1 MMELKTT
8 RYEVDGGVATL
19 WLHRPHRHNAWT
31 GRMHAEY
38 RWVLAELAADERIRA
53 VVVTGTPPAFCV
65 GADSDA
71 LAGHADRGA
80 YDDGLRGEL
89 AKPGYGVRPEFDHD
103 FAFQFGLPYAMV
115 AAVNGAA
122 AGVGLAVALFCDLR
136 FISATAKITT
146 AAPKLGLPAEY
157 GMSWLLPRLVGVTR
171 ASDLLLSGR
180 AVTGAATADWGL
192 WNDVLGDGEAT
203 LAAALDYATMLATA
217 VGPGALRM
225 TKRQLYDDLLTHD
238 VGASLRTARDLLDV
252 AMGTDEYR
260 EGVAALRGR
269 RPPRF

>member
-1 MMELKTT
+1 MELKAT
-8 RYEVDGGVATL
+8 RYEVDGGVATV

-38 RWVLAELAADERIRA
+38 RWVLAELAADERVRV

-65 GADSDA
+65 GADSQA
-71 LAGHADRGA
+71 LAGHVDRGG

-89 AKPGYGVRPEFDHD
+89 ATPGYGVRPEFDHD
-103 FAFQFGLPYAMV
+103 FAFQFALPYV
-115 AAVNGAA
+115 LIAAVNGAA

-146 AAPKLGLPAEY
+146 AAPKLGLPAEF
-157 GMSWLLPRLVGVTR
+157 GMSWMLPRLVGVTR

-180 AVTGAATADWGL
+180 AVTGSATADWGL
-192 WNDVLGDGEAT
+192 WNDVLADGEAT
-203 LAAALDYATMLATA
+203 LAAAHDYAAMLATA
-217 VGPGALRM
+217 VAPSSLRM

-238 VGASLRTARDLLDV
+238 VGASLGEARRLLDV
-252 AMGTDEYR
+252 AMGSDDYR
-260 EGVAALRGR
+260 EGVAALRDG
-269 RPPRF
+269 RPPNF